1 MTVLVLAKAPTA
13 GRVKTRLC
21 PPCTPEGAA
30 DIAAAALADT
40 VEAAVRTGAVVLAV
54 DGVLPR
60 PAGTVV
66 IPQRGVGLGARIAA
80 AFADVGGGPILLIG
94 MDTPQVTPALLT
106 SCLSALDGSVD
117 AVLGPAE
124 DGGWW
129 ALGLHDP
136 RHAGLVEDVP
146 TSTPHTGTD
155 TLAALHAAGLRV
167 GLLPT
172 LRDVD
177 RWTDAVAVAG
187 MAPWGRFAAA
197 VRRLG
202 AGVPA

>member
-1 MTVLVLAKAPTA
+1 MTVLVLAKSPVA

-21 PPCTPEGAA
+21 PPCTPEEAA

-40 VEAAVRTGAVVLAV
+40 VDVAVSTGPVVLAV
-54 DGVLPR
+54 DGVLPC

-94 MDTPQVTPALLT
+94 MDTPQVTHSLLI
-106 SCLSALDGSVD
+106 SCRSALDDSAD

-136 RHAGLVEDVP
+136 LHARLLEDVP
-146 TSTPHTGTD
+146 MSTPRTGRD

-167 GLLPT
+167 RLLPT

-177 RWTDAVAVAG
+177 RWTDAIAVAG
-187 MAPWGRFAAA
+187 LAPWGRLATA
-197 VRRLG
+197 VQRIG
-202 AGVPA
+202 AGVPT